1 MHDRDV
7 RVSPLTI
14 RDTRERLIVI
24 TSTIRIY
31 NLMNDYNYSKS
42 ALTCVKASSEAR
54 TLVTYRGNRSN
65 IEYPLDNIEF
75 Q

>member
-14 RDTRERLIVI
+14 RDTRKRLVVI
-24 TSTIRIY
+24 TSTTRIY
-31 NLMNDYNYSKS
+31 NLMNDYNYLKS